1 MGVPDRGR
9 KENDVTG
16 QNSGYEPPRKPLL
29 RGELPDVPGDPDPA
43 DRITVAHATAAA
55 VLNAGRDDRADTA
68 RLVELADH
76 IGLDE
81 MAELWREA
89 GSDTLPGTL
98 WSLYLLRSWVRRDA
112 PAAARLFA
120 AGKEIAEVSTAVA
133 GVADPPGP
141 DEIANLGDSVLTSA
155 FDGDFGVALERA
167 AAFCRVIAAGRAHF
181 ADSCEEE
188 EGRRQTRLASG
199 NVRMAES
206 LENAAN
212 LWRRDALH

>member
-1 MGVPDRGR
+1 MSNVNDR
-9 KENDVTG
+9 D
-16 QNSGYEPPRKPLL
+16 SGYEQPRKPLL

-55 VLNAGRDDRADTA
+55 VLNAGRDDGADTS
-68 RLVELADH
+68 RLIQLADH

-89 GSDTLPGTL
+89 GSDTLPNTL

-112 PAAARLFA
+112 PEAARLFA
-120 AGKEIAEVSTAVA
+120 AGKQVAEVSTAVA
-133 GVADPPGP
+133 GVAEPPGP
-141 DEIANLGDSVLTSA
+141 QEIAVLGDSILTSA
-155 FDGDFGVALERA
+155 FAGDFGVALERA
-167 AAFCRVIAAGRAHF
+167 AAFCRVVAAGRAHL
-181 ADSCEEE
+181 ADTCDDD

-206 LENAAN
+206 LEHAAN